1 MPVDEW
7 KGERGADRGAA
18 VPGSLPALE
27 CRDRG
32 SSGGVTN
39 CDIVKSVHG
48 FVS

>member
-7 KGERGADRGAA
+7 KGERGAERGAA

-39 CDIVKSVHG
+39 WDIMKSVHDFG
-48 FVS
+48 S